1 MTENSNTRRKADNA
15 NAGALKKASRL
26 LHLLLFIGVL
36 AVGAFGTYLLIA
48 SKKPPERVKHEPLPP
63 LVKTE
68 NLKTRD
74 IQMTIRGF
82 GTVTPSVQIEIV
94 PQVAGKV
101 VRVNPQFKAG
111 GFTKAA
117 EVLVR
122 IDPRD
127 YELAVQ
133 QAQAAIAEAQV
144 KLDLEHAEAQVARHE
159 WQQLNPNTQPSS
171 PLVLRQPQIQ
181 QAKAQLQSAQAKLAA
196 AKLNLERTRIAL
208 PVDAVIMS
216 EKVDLGQFV
225 SVGQSIGAA
234 YGIEMV
240 EIEVPLEDQELAW
253 FDVPGNPVF
262 INGSRPT
269 GKETVAIVKA
279 DFAGAEHTWTGY
291 VRRSTGQVDKTSRLV
306 NIVVEVSKPY
316 GNSNSKPP
324 LIPGTFVEVLIKGK
338 TLKNAVAVPRHAV
351 HNANQVWVVENER
364 LYIRPLEIARTDE
377 DYAYAVSGLDD
388 TVDIVVSALDTVTNG
403 MKVRTQARN
412 ETQSKQL
419 ISPHGN
425 H

>member
-1 MTENSNTRRKADNA
+1 MTENSNTPRKTEDP
-15 NAGALKKASRL
+15 NAGALKKPSRP

-68 NLKTRD
+68 NLRTRD

-133 QAQAAIAEAQV
+133 QAQAAVAEAQV
-144 KLDLEHAEAQVARHE
+144 KLDLEHAEAQVARDE

-253 FDVPGNPVF
+253 FDVPGNPVS

-306 NIVVEVSKPY
+306 NIVVEVPKPY
-316 GNSNSKPP
+316 RNSTKPP

-338 TLKNAVAVPRHAV
+338 ILKNAVAVPRHAV

-388 TVDIVVSALDTVTNG
+388 TVDIVVSALDTVTNK
-403 MKVRTQARN
+403 MKVRTHARN

-419 ISPHGN
+419 ISPNSKH
-425 H
+425 

>member
-1 MTENSNTRRKADNA
+1 MTENSNTPRKTEDP
-15 NAGALKKASRL
+15 NAGALKKPSRL

-36 AVGAFGTYLLIA
+36 VVGAFGTYLLIA

-68 NLKTRD
+68 NLRTRD

-101 VRVNPQFKAG
+101 VRVNPQFKA
-111 GFTKAA
+111 KAA
-117 EVLVR
+117 V
-122 IDPRD
+122 
-127 YELAVQ
+127 
-133 QAQAAIAEAQV
+133 AEAQV

-253 FDVPGNPVF
+253 FDVPGNPVS

-306 NIVVEVSKPY
+306 NIVVEVPKPFR
-316 GNSNSKPP
+316 NSSSKPP

-351 HNANQVWVVENER
+351 HNANHVWVVENER

-388 TVDIVVSALDTVTNG
+388 TVDIVVSALDTVTNK
-403 MKVRTQARN
+403 MKVRTHARN

-419 ISPHGN
+419 ISPNSKH
-425 H
+425 